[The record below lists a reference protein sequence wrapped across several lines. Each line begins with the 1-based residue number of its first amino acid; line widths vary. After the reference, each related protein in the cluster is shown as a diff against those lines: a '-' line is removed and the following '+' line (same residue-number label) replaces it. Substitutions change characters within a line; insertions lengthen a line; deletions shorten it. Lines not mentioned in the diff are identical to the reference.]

1 MGFRGGLCLY
11 QVWWSSFLRYRV
23 EKQTDKQTNKRRW
36 TPYPRVP
43 LSRTEW
49 SLSLLQRLP
58 MLFSGPVNPKIAHS
72 RERISTPPL
81 IMVPWAHA
89 SQPPNRISI
98 DLAVFVG
105 LTNVTNRQ
113 THRQTDQA
121 TPLRCGLKYIIRHLI
136 SCNCSSNYDIIV
148 VDVLPDTQ
156 EDVYQPY
163 RRRSILAVRGW
174 AYPKVV
180 CLSVCLSVSYYFA
193 SALVVTEFSQLTVS
207 YSESCRIIS
216 PP

>member
-72 RERISTPPL
+72 RERISTPPPNNGSL
-81 IMVPWAHA
+81 GPRESATKPYLDRFSRFCRAHERD
-89 SQPPNRISI
+89 Q
-98 DLAVFVG
+98 
-105 LTNVTNRQ
+105 
-113 THRQTDQA
+113 QTDTQTDRPSYSA
-121 TPLRCGLKYIIRHLI
+121 AMRPEIHY
-136 SCNCSSNYDIIV
+136 SSSNF
-148 VDVLPDTQ
+148 LQLLFKLWHNSCWCTTRHSG
-156 EDVYQPY
+156 
-163 RRRSILAVRGW
+163 RRIPAV
-174 AYPKVV
+174 
-180 CLSVCLSVSYYFA
+180 
-193 SALVVTEFSQLTVS
+193 
-207 YSESCRIIS
+207 
-216 PP
+216 